1 MKTLSFRHSEM
12 IIRSIY
18 HTENFIDLFAIN
30 TEWIQGIRAKNQLW
44 NILIVYQNYPKLV
57 SSFK

>member
-1 MKTLSFRHSEM
+1 MKTLSFRQSEM

-18 HTENFIDLFAIN
+18 HTENFIELFAIN

-44 NILIVYQNYPKLV
+44 NILIVY
-57 SSFK
+57 